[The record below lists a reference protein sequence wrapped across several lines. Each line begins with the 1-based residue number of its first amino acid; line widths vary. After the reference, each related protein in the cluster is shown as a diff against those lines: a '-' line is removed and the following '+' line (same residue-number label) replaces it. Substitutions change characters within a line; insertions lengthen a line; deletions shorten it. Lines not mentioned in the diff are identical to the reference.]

1 MPTILLFIHSNNYI
15 RHNTFFPPL
24 VSVSSLVIFN
34 RHLINS
40 VKMGRGYFHMI
51 RREALER
58 KNMSLLDQQKEE
70 QRRKS
75 EFRPPKYPASS
86 SSEEDTSDEEITE

>member
-1 MPTILLFIHSNNYI
+1 
-15 RHNTFFPPL
+15 
-24 VSVSSLVIFN
+24 
-34 RHLINS
+34 
-40 VKMGRGYFHMI
+40 MGRGYFHMI

-86 SSEEDTSDEEITE
+86 SSEEDTSDEEITEWVVFRTPHMAFVYLCVCFFPNAMHSSLGLIEAG